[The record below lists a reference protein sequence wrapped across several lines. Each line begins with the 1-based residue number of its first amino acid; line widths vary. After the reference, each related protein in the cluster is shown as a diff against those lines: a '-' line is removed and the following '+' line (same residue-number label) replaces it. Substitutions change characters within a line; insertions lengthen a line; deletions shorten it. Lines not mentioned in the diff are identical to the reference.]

1 YRSSPEILSIANDSI
16 ANNKNQFKKNLA
28 AVRASSEK
36 PQLVPAANAPQEAQF
51 IAQQI
56 VTLRDAGTPFREIAV
71 LFRAAFHSQMLELE
85 LMRRDIPYEY
95 RGGLK
100 FFERAHI
107 KDLVM
112 YLRIKVNLK
121 DEVAW
126 MRVLGLQTGVGLATA
141 QKMISQIHGFES
153 LEELV
158 EQSIGSGARASAG
171 WKTLVGT
178 LKKFTT
184 QTTPAE
190 LIRTVAS
197 SEYRTY
203 LEAEYPDFNDR
214 CEDIEQFAVFA
225 EQYKDLTTFLTDV
238 SLTADYGVMEE
249 ETHGDEER
257 LILSTIHQAKGLE
270 WDAVFI
276 MNLVDGKFPNGRALE
291 ERDGLEEERRLF
303 YVATTRARKF
313 LYYTYP
319 LVSGSES
326 LLFNQPSMF
335 LQELDPA

>member
-1 YRSSPEILSIANDSI
+1 
-16 ANNKNQFKKNLA
+16 
-28 AVRASSEK
+28 
-36 PQLVPAANAPQEAQF
+36 
-51 IAQQI
+51 
-56 VTLRDAGTPFREIAV
+56 
-71 LFRAAFHSQMLELE
+71 MLELE
-85 LMRRDIPYEY
+85 LMRRDLPYEY

-112 YLRIKVNLK
+112 HLRIKANLK

-126 MRVLGLQTGVGLATA
+126 MRVLGLQTGIGLVTA
-141 QKMISQIHGFES
+141 QKMIQQIHGFET

-158 EQSIGSGARASAG
+158 EHPIGSGARASAG
-171 WKTLVGT
+171 WKTLSMT
-178 LKKFTT
+178 LKKFS
-184 QTTPAE
+184 QQSLPAD

-197 SEYRTY
+197 SDYRAY

-238 SLTADYGVMEE
+238 SLTADYGILDE

-319 LVSGSES
+319 LVSGTES

-335 LQELDPA
+335 LQELDPAMMEEVKLKREVAKTTSRNTTEWDSSTWDSSDSDDGPAIVLDDLGEEVKSAGGGSASGGKKPQKTGGISFLRDV